1 MSEPFESKPLPK
13 PVDTQAATT
22 EALEALRSLSAEH
35 ALIGGLAI
43 AYYGLE
49 RYTKDVDFV
58 VGIETTIRATAQF
71 QEKDPRPLR
80 IGGVSIMTS
89 SGVRVD
95 FIDRREEY
103 KELFEEALKA
113 AIQYGPR
120 ATIGEYSVPV
130 VPLPYLIALKQ
141 VAGRAQDEADLAFLL
156 RQENLDYKSTRD
168 IVYHHAGDF
177 AARWL
182 DKMARIAGRKDAPKD
197 YSLEES

>member
-13 PVDTQAATT
+13 PVDTQAAM
-22 EALEALRSLSAEH
+22 LEALAALDALNVEH

-43 AYYGLE
+43 SYYGVE

-58 VGIETTIRATAQF
+58 VGVETTLRATAQF
-71 QEKDPRPLR
+71 HDKDPRPLR
-80 IGGVSIMTS
+80 IGGVSIMTT

-103 KELFEEALKA
+103 KALFEEALKA
-113 AIQYGPR
+113 AIEYGPR
-120 ATIGEYSVPV
+120 ATIGEYAVPV

-156 RQENLDYKSTRD
+156 RQEHLDYKRTRD
-168 IVYHHAGDF
+168 IIYRHAGDF

-182 DKMARIAGRKDAPKD
+182 DKQARLAGRRDTPKD